1 MSWHIFLSTMWW
13 HSTSK
18 NSMDIDNFYAHSTD
32 SPDKSDWQLLEDHLR
47 GVADLAEDFAAAFWA
62 MD

>member
-1 MSWHIFLSTMWW
+1 
-13 HSTSK
+13 
-18 NSMDIDNFYAHSTD
+18 MDIDNFYAHLTD

-47 GVADLAEDFAAAFWA
+47 GVADLAEDLAAAFWA